1 MKTAFISG
9 ATSGIG
15 LALAKQLSE
24 QGYSLILHGR
34 NTAMLNQLQTT
45 LSQVTLTIAADL
57 STPAGL
63 THLTTQ
69 LDSYPHPIDVAINNA
84 GFGLY
89 GEHLSLAEHDIDAML
104 QLNMISLTKLSRY
117 FAQRMIKQGQ
127 GHLMNVASTAAY
139 QPQPYMA
146 AYAASKAYVASLTES
161 LALELKLHKVV
172 VTCLSPGRTDT
183 GFFTFAGEDSAKAGN
198 GTFAGK
204 NRTSPE
210 RVAKLGLAALFS
222 GKSREIPLFENK
234 FFVFLNRLLPRN
246 MVLKMYH
253 QAMQNI

>member
-15 LALAKQLSE
+15 LAFAKQLNE
-24 QGYSLILHGR
+24 LGYSLILHGR
-34 NTAMLNQLQTT
+34 NTAILNQLQTS
-45 LSQVTLTIAADL
+45 LNNVTMTITADL
-57 STPAGL
+57 SSSQGL
-63 THLTTQ
+63 THLLAQ
-69 LDSYPHPIDVAINNA
+69 LDSYQGSIEVAINNA

-89 GEHLSLAEHDIDAML
+89 GEHLSLAEQDIDAML

-117 FAQRMIKQGQ
+117 FAERMINQGQ
-127 GHLMNVASTAAY
+127 GQLMNVASTAAY

-161 LALELKLHKVV
+161 LALELKPHNVT

-183 GFFTFAGEDSAKAGN
+183 GFFTFAGEDNAKAGK

-204 NRTSPE
+204 HRTSAQ

-222 GKSREIPLFENK
+222 GKPREIPLFEN
-234 FFVFLNRLLPRN
+234 
-246 MVLKMYH
+246 
-253 QAMQNI
+253 